1 MDYVASPFLLL
12 SWFNLPA
19 CHASASMHFR
29 QVWLWP
35 SLSVTQWRFFH
46 WSLSVLFLLGVVLP
60 YSLPSSH
67 GVSLLLP
74 SLLLDPFQNLWL
86 VFCAFSTFPP
96 QCFLPLLP
104 ILLFLCRFLLF
115 LLRFQFPLPSSSPSV
130 DLASFHS

>member
-1 MDYVASPFLLL
+1 MSPLPSSCCLGSTFRLSRLRLHAFPTGLAVAIPVR
-12 SWFNLPA
+12 
-19 CHASASMHFR
+19 HA
-29 QVWLWP
+29 VE
-35 SLSVTQWRFFH
+35 VFH
-46 WSLSVLFLLGVVLP
+46 WSLPVLILLGVVLP

-74 SLLLDPFQNLWL
+74 SLLLEPFQNLWL
-86 VFCAFSTFPP
+86 VFCAFSTLPP